1 MIHKGRNPAGWLF
14 VAPALFL
21 LIVWLVYPTLW
32 TIRLSLFGGPGFVPT
47 RFVGLD
53 NYINLFT
60 QDPAFLDL
68 RSFPPTGALVNNII
82 WLFLFV
88 PLTVGLGLAIAVLAD
103 KVRYESFI
111 KSIVFL
117 PYGISAT
124 AAGIIWLFVYSPNA
138 NIGLLNALFGAVI
151 PNWQPL
157 SYVGDARLTTLSIII
172 AAVWIETGF
181 STVILS
187 AALKGISA
195 DILEA
200 ARVDG
205 ATAWQVFTRIQ
216 VPMVSPT
223 LSVVVVTMIIFVI
236 KIFDLILVMGGGTGG
251 PSGSARVIAFT
262 QYLET
267 FLNGRGGYGSALA
280 VVMLILVLP
289 IMILNVR
296 RFQREEAFR

>member
-1 MIHKGRNPAGWLF
+1 MTRVCRNPVGWLF

-21 LIVWLVYPTLW
+21 LIVFLVYPTLW
-32 TIRLSLFGGPGFVPT
+32 TIRLSLYGGPGFVPT

-53 NYINLFT
+53 NFINLFT
-60 QDPAFLDL
+60 QDASFFDG
-68 RSFPPTGALVNNII
+68 SKFPPTGVLINNII
-82 WLFLFV
+82 WLFVFV
-88 PLTVGLGLAIAVLAD
+88 PLAVGLGLVIAVLAD

-111 KSIVFL
+111 KSVVFL

-124 AAGIIWLFVYSPNA
+124 AAGIIWLFVYSPNSD
-138 NIGLLNALFGAVI
+138 IGLLNALLGAVI

-157 SYVGDARLTTLSIII
+157 AFVGDVHLVTLSIII

-181 STVILS
+181 ATVILS

-205 ATAWQVFTRIQ
+205 ATALQTFFRIQ

-236 KIFDLILVMGGGTGG
+236 KIFDLILIMGGGSGG
-251 PSGSARVIAFT
+251 PLGSARVIAFT
-262 QYLET
+262 QYIET
-267 FLNGRGGYGSALA
+267 FGNGRGGYGSAVA
-280 VVMLILVLP
+280 VVMLLLVLP

-296 RFQREEAFR
+296 RFRREEAFR

>member
-1 MIHKGRNPAGWLF
+1 MTRVRRNPVAWLF

-21 LIVWLVYPTLW
+21 LIVFLVYPTLW
-32 TIRLSLFGGPGFVPT
+32 TIRLSLYGGPGFVPT

-53 NYINLFT
+53 NFVNLFT
-60 QDPAFLDL
+60 QDASFFDGS
-68 RSFPPTGALVNNII
+68 RFPPTGVLINNII
-82 WLFLFV
+82 WLFVFV
-88 PLTVGLGLAIAVLAD
+88 PLAVGLGLAIAVLAD

-111 KSIVFL
+111 KSVVFL

-124 AAGIIWLFVYSPNA
+124 ASGIIWLFVYSPNA
-138 NIGLLNALFGAVI
+138 NVGLLNALLGAVI

-157 SYVGDARLTTLSIII
+157 AFVGDTRLATLSIII

-181 STVILS
+181 ATVILS

-205 ATAWQVFTRIQ
+205 ASAWQTFSRIQ

-251 PSGSARVIAFT
+251 PLGSARVIAFT
-262 QYLET
+262 QYIET
-267 FLNGRGGYGSALA
+267 FQNGRGGYGSAVA
-280 VVMLILVLP
+280 VVMLLLVLP

-296 RFQREEAFR
+296 RFRREEAFR